1 MAKQIHPTMTQVQLE
16 AYRKWKR
23 DPQTQR
29 SLDLLAKEA
38 RPVLTADSERDPNVA
53 AAKFHFSCG
62 LQYALDRLPN
72 LDFVLSEVAKGSQL
86 DADFDAEKLML
97 EQGYT
102 VEEIAKAKKVIG
114 AANG

>member
-1 MAKQIHPTMTQVQLE
+1 M
-16 AYRKWKR
+16 
-23 DPQTQR
+23 
-29 SLDLLAKEA
+29 
-38 RPVLTADSERDPNVA
+38 
-53 AAKFHFSCG
+53 
-62 LQYALDRLPN
+62 PN